1 MKEQRKKKEKNG
13 VKSAKSSQK
22 KKVSDT
28 AGLQSKGGCDAH
40 ALVGLG
46 VFKHFK
52 DACKCMNKEI
62 DVVWERLKK
71 SFPSVTRAE
80 VGVNDSH
87 WPAQTLA
94 NVCKLKGFHC
104 KRLQKN
110 GKVVF

>member
-1 MKEQRKKKEKNG
+1 MKEQRKKEKKV

-40 ALVGLG
+40 ALVELG
-46 VFKHFK
+46 VFKDFK

-62 DVVWERLKK
+62 DVVWERKK
-71 SFPSVTRAE
+71 KRFSSVTRDE
-80 VGVNDSH
+80 VGVNVNH

-104 KRLQKN
+104 KRLQKD